1 MRENQEMIRAIVTDI
16 EGTTSSLSFV
26 KDILFP
32 YARQHIGDYL
42 RSHVETP
49 AIQAELA
56 EIRHLTNQSNLSPE
70 EIITQLI
77 QWLDEDQKITPL
89 KNIQG
94 YIWEEGYQRG
104 DYQGHIYS
112 DAVDKLQ
119 EWHQQQIILGVY
131 SSGSIYAQKLLFSHT
146 AYGDLTP
153 LFSAYFDTTIGA
165 KINSNSYLSIAE
177 SLNLPAASLLFL
189 SDVEQE
195 LDAAKKAGLQTI
207 WLVREGE
214 INTEASHVQVR
225 DFAAIQLSI

>member
-1 MRENQEMIRAIVTDI
+1 MIRAIVTDI

-32 YARQHIGDYL
+32 YARQHMGDYL
-42 RSHVETP
+42 RSHVETT

-56 EIRHLTNQSNLSPE
+56 EIRRITNQPHLSVE

-77 QWLDEDQKITPL
+77 QWLDEDKKITPL
-89 KNIQG
+89 KTIQG

-112 DAVDKLQ
+112 DAVNKLQ
-119 EWHQQQIILGVY
+119 EWHQQQIILAVY

-165 KINSNSYLSIAE
+165 KIDSKSYLSIAE
-177 SLNLPAASLLFL
+177 SLNLPPASILFL
-189 SDVEQE
+189 SDVEKE
-195 LDAAKKAGLQTI
+195 LDAAKEAGLQTI

-214 INTEASHVQVR
+214 INTEANHLQVK
-225 DFAAIQLSI
+225 DFGTIQL